1 MKFLAFLRGFFTTR
15 VLLQIIA
22 VLCALIV
29 MRGVGSYSEITWT
42 VAMVP

>member
-1 MKFLAFLRGFFTTR
+1 MKFFSRIFTTS
-15 VLLQIIA
+15 VLLQIIG

-29 MRGVGSYSEITWT
+29 MRGAGSYSEMTWT

>member
-1 MKFLAFLRGFFTTR
+1 MKFFSRIFTTR

-22 VLCALIV
+22 ILCALVV